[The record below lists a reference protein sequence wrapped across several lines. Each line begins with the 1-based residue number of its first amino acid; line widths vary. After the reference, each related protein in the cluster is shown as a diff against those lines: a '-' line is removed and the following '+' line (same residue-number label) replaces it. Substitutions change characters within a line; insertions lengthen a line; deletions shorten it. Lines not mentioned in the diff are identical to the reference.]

1 MSAWFNKILEI
12 LFLPFNLSFLNIPQ
26 SRFIFLKFEK
36 IKRDFS
42 LEIGNIFEYHRSS
55 LEVVHVPIKKDLEFY
70 SEHGKF

>member
-1 MSAWFNKILEI
+1 M
-12 LFLPFNLSFLNIPQ
+12 
-26 SRFIFLKFEK
+26 KFEK
-36 IKRDFS
+36 VKGDFS